1 VGFYQ
6 KIKTKEVGKTT
17 LYGIHG
23 HGRFIQMNFAVDEIA
38 WTMNQRLEDEQYGGW
53 ELLSPRKVKITEIYP
68 PLHYTALLCDENG
81 NAHPD
86 DTCRCKEYELYK
98 TQQEA
103 TIAYKDRIEYEISKL
118 KNLLED
124 YTNTLTLLNHEW
136 GRKLK
141 NDGKRHK

>member
-1 VGFYQ
+1 
-6 KIKTKEVGKTT
+6 
-17 LYGIHG
+17 
-23 HGRFIQMNFAVDEIA
+23 MNFAVDEIA